1 MSNSLFE
8 IYWLEGRS
16 LITRIIDHV
25 PGEDSIASAV
35 REDAVDLAP
44 EMDVC
49 FDPSLG
55 LWVEFRYHAPTETF
69 NPAESKKRGVPTD
82 NKTAFYYWVVEAG
95 ELCNVAS
102 VNYLGRPL
110 IARIDGVL
118 VPMNKVDSL
127 SSVYLGDASDGSVVD
142 KIGKVAKAME
152 RELAVAGIAG
162 DEASMRIADAM
173 GLDEETVARAK
184 AFSESAEAIGDGEE
198 YDEDGWEGSWD
209 E

>member
-1 MSNSLFE
+1 M
-8 IYWLEGRS
+8 
-16 LITRIIDHV
+16 
-25 PGEDSIASAV
+25 
-35 REDAVDLAP
+35 
-44 EMDVC
+44 
-49 FDPSLG
+49 
-55 LWVEFRYHAPTETF
+55 
-69 NPAESKKRGVPTD
+69 PTD

-198 YDEDGWEGSWD
+198 YDEDGWEGGWD